1 MLKRKIEEKLLF
13 WLKNRKQALLI
24 TGARQIGKSYSIN
37 KYIYNEFD
45 NVIEITF
52 ADRTDLIDTFA
63 NLSNVDDLILRLS
76 MVAGD
81 KLLKEKTIVF

>member
-37 KYIYNEFD
+37 KFIYNEFD
-45 NVIEITF
+45 NVIEINF
-52 ADRTDLIDTFA
+52 QIEQIL
-63 NLSNVDDLILRLS
+63 LIL
-76 MVAGD
+76 
-81 KLLKEKTIVF
+81 LLIYLMSTI